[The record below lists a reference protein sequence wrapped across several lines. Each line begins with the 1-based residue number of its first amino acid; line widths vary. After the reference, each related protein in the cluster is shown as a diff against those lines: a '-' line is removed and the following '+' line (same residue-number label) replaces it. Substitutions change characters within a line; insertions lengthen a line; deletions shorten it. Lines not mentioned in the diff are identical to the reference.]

1 MNNDYDETKYLFDML
16 IEQLKEYKKGKYK
29 KKYFEVF
36 GNQMVFRPA
45 YDKNHQHLVLR
56 KSISDE
62 LDKNFL
68 EYSLG
73 SDQKPFVRFQTSDL
87 RSNSTIKSIASF
99 LSNEVRRGLFK
110 NL

>member
-16 IEQLKEYKKGKYK
+16 IEQLKEYKKGKYQ

-45 YDKNHQHLVLR
+45 YDKNHQHLLLR

-62 LDKNFL
+62 LDKNL
-68 EYSLG
+68 LNSLG
-73 SDQKPFVRFQTSDL
+73 SDHGTFVRFQTSEL
-87 RSNSTIKSIASF
+87 RTNSTITSFASF

-110 NL
+110 TL